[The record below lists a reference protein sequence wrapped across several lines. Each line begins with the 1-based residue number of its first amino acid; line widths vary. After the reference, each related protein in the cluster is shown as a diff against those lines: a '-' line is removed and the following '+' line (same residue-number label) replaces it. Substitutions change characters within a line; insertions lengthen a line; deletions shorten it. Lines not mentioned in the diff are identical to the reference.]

1 MFYSQNGY
9 SAKDASLIASYTIPK
24 TDIRIALRKG
34 NASVVLLFVL
44 DQFNTNVQPLHKNDT
59 GGYNPRAIRAGVSLS
74 NHASGTAVDVRWNDH
89 PLGAVGTFNATQV
102 AAIRDILTFCEGVV
116 RWGGNYHG
124 RKDEMHFE
132 IIGSPSALA
141 RIADKVR
148 AYNVGKTVGKVIKSI
163 PAFPAYPGHPLKQ
176 GMHDN
181 ASVRTFQAKMK
192 ARGWKR
198 MKVDGDF
205 GPTTDDLVRQFQSEK
220 RLKVDGVVGPKTW
233 KAIFTA
239 K

>member
-9 SAKDASLIASYTIPK
+9 SAKDATLIAAYTIPK

-34 NASVVLLFVL
+34 DVSVVLLFVL
-44 DQFNTNVQPLHKNDT
+44 EQFHTTVQPLRKKDT
-59 GGYNPRAIRAGVSLS
+59 GGYNPRSIIGGRTLS
-74 NHASGTAVDVRWNDH
+74 NHASGTAIDVRWQDH
-89 PLGAVGTFNATQV
+89 PLGAHGTFSATEV
-102 AAIRDILTFCEGVV
+102 AAIKDILTFCEGTV
-116 RWGGNYHG
+116 RWGGNYKG

-132 IIGSPSALA
+132 VVGSPSAVA

-148 AYNVGKTVGKVIKSI
+148 AYNLGKTVGKVIKAI
-163 PAFPAYPGHPLKQ
+163 PAFPAYPGHPLKR
-176 GMHDN
+176 GMTNN
-181 ASVRTFQAKMK
+181 ASVRKFQSKMK

-198 MKVDGDF
+198 MSVDGDF
-205 GPTTDDLVRQFQSEK
+205 GEVTEDLVRQFQTEK